1 MARSHAR
8 DMPKASSRAHPN
20 RPRFVALLIALA
32 GSPLNTPA
40 NAQAPT
46 RSCDDWHA
54 VLVAAEGEIEVQ
66 RAGAT
71 DWMPIAR
78 DDLICL
84 GDAVR
89 VQGYS
94 RATLQ
99 LPDQSL
105 IRVDQHSTLTLAD
118 PDDGVGSLLKL
129 LRGVIHVISRDP
141 RSLRFS
147 TPHVNAGLK
156 GTEFDIRVDEAEQ
169 RTAIAVLE
177 GKVEVTNAAGGID
190 VPSGF
195 VATAHSGEM
204 PAATAIAEP
213 IELMRWAAY
222 FPAILDGPLPDPA
235 AEPPASLANDPA
247 WLASRAASRLER
259 GDLAAAEADLAVAS
273 RKGASDP
280 IVLALSAI
288 AALGHGDITAARER
302 AEAATTA
309 APGSAPALIAL
320 SYVQSADGDEV
331 EALANVQKAL
341 ASAPNDAIAWARRA
355 ELELALGDSTASFES
370 AQRAIEFAPSLGYA
384 HSVLGFIA
392 LRRLDI
398 DGAIR
403 SFEQASAL
411 DQGAPLP
418 QLGLALALM
427 QRGDFVAGRQHLE
440 VAVALD
446 PSSSIVRSY
455 MGKTYDAEHRSKL
468 PTSQL
473 ELAKRFDPAD
483 PTPWLYDAL
492 IKLSRNQ
499 PVEALDD
506 LLVANNRND
515 NRAPFQSRL
524 AMDADLATRSAGT
537 GHVLRELGFEQL
549 AMVQGWAAS
558 ELDPADYAAHR
569 LLADVYSTEPR
580 HELARVSELLTS
592 QLLQPLNLTP
602 IQPQL
607 AQVGSL
613 RADRAGPTELAFS
626 EFSPLVTANGL
637 RFEVSSVA
645 GANGTFGDDVVVA
658 GLHDRLSY
666 SVGQFRYTSD
676 GIRENNDLDE
686 RIYNAF
692 IQYSPNDRSSIQAE
706 LRSNEFDHG
715 DLTMLFDPSIHN
727 DGRQTDSADT
737 LRVGGHRRLD
747 NGDTL
752 LGTVVYQRDNS
763 SLAFGPFS
771 LDTNFYLHGAD
782 IQHIHAAPRWN
793 VRSGI
798 LSMRQ
803 TASGTGAAAILPPGE
818 TNLDASQDSAYSY
831 ADIAL
836 SPRLTLTAG
845 AAADSVKDV
854 YAEVKRVDPKLGLTW
869 MANDALTLRAAAFKT
884 LTYNLS
890 TSKQN
895 AQPRLEPTEVAGFN
909 QFLFASNGDTA
920 TVYGLGL
927 DGRLS
932 NAAFAGV
939 EVMQRD
945 VDAQIVDASTAPV
958 SVIRKPGR
966 EKNAR
971 SYLYWTPRPT
981 LSFSA
986 RYEVG
991 DFTADELSPYYFT
1004 QMKLRRL
1011 PLEAKYFGRSGLSA
1025 GLRVSHYHQEG
1036 AFTSPLSGVV
1046 EPGQDT
1052 FWTTDAMLGYRLP
1065 KRRGMLSLNVENLF
1079 DKDFRYQD
1087 IDPENPSVVPERFAY
1102 FRFTL
1107 AF

>member
-1 MARSHAR
+1 
-8 DMPKASSRAHPN
+8 
-20 RPRFVALLIALA
+20 
-32 GSPLNTPA
+32 
-40 NAQAPT
+40 
-46 RSCDDWHA
+46 
-54 VLVAAEGEIEVQ
+54 
-66 RAGAT
+66 
-71 DWMPIAR
+71 MPIER
-78 DDLICL
+78 DASICL
-84 GDAVR
+84 GDVVR

-118 PDDGVGSLLKL
+118 PDDGVGALLKL

-156 GTEFDIRVDEAEQ
+156 GTEFDIRVDDAEQ

-177 GKVEVTNAAGGID
+177 GQVEVTNAAGRID

-213 IELMRWAAY
+213 IDLMRWAAY

-247 WLASRAASRLER
+247 WLASRAAARLER

-273 RKGASDP
+273 RRGASDP
-280 IVLALSAI
+280 IVLALGAI
-288 AALGHGDITAARER
+288 AALGHGDIAAARER
-302 AEAATTA
+302 AVAATTA

-331 EALANVQKAL
+331 GALANVQRAL
-341 ASAPNDAIAWARRA
+341 ASAPNNAIAWTRRA
-355 ELELALGDSTASFES
+355 ELELALGDSTTSFES

-398 DGAIR
+398 DGAVD

-427 QRGDFVAGRQHLE
+427 QRGDLVAGRQHLE

-473 ELAKRFDPAD
+473 ELAKRFDTSD

-506 LLVANNRND
+506 LLVANDRND
-515 NRAPFQSRL
+515 HRAAFQSRL
-524 AMDADLATRSAGT
+524 AVDADLATRSAGT
-537 GHVLRELGFEQL
+537 AHVLRELGFEQL
-549 AMVQGWAAS
+549 AMVQGWSATQ
-558 ELDPADYAAHR
+558 LDPADYAAHR

-580 HELARVSELLTS
+580 QELARVSELLTS

-607 AQVGSL
+607 AQIGTL
-613 RADRAGPTELAFS
+613 RSDRAGPSELAFS

-637 RFEVSSVA
+637 RFEMSSVG
-645 GANGTFGDDVVVA
+645 GANGTFGDDLVVA

-666 SVGQFRYTSD
+666 SVGQFRYMSD
-676 GIRENNDLDE
+676 GIRENNDLDQK
-686 RIYNAF
+686 IYNAF
-692 IQYSPNDRSSIQAE
+692 IQFSPNDRSSIQAE

-715 DLTMLFDPSIHN
+715 DLTLLFDPSSHT
-727 DGRQTDSADT
+727 DARQTDSADT

-752 LGTVVYQRDNS
+752 LGTIVYQQDSNS
-763 SLAFGPFS
+763 STLGPIS
-771 LDTNFYLHGAD
+771 LDARLYMHGAD
-782 IQHIHAAPRWN
+782 IQHIHTAAQWN

-798 LSMRQ
+798 LSMSQ
-803 TASGTGAAAILPPGE
+803 TGSVGGDVAVLPPGQS
-818 TNLDASQDSAYSY
+818 NLDARQDSIYSY

-836 SPRLTLTAG
+836 SPHLTLTAG
-845 AAADSVKDV
+845 AAADSIKDTLADV
-854 YAEVKRVDPKLGLTW
+854 TKIDPKLGVTW
-869 MANDALTLRAAAFKT
+869 MATDALTLRAAAFKT

-895 AQPRLEPTEVAGFN
+895 AQPRLEPTQVAGFN

-920 TVYGLGL
+920 TVHGLGL

-932 NAAFAGV
+932 DAMFAGV
-939 EVMQRD
+939 EVAQRD
-945 VDAQIVDASTAPV
+945 VETQIIDGSTNPPGV
-958 SVIRKPGR
+958 VRKPGR
-966 EKNAR
+966 EKTAR
-971 SYLYWTPRPT
+971 SYFYWAPRPT
-981 LSFSA
+981 VSFSA

-1004 QMKLRRL
+1004 EMKLRRL
-1011 PLEAKYFGRSGLSA
+1011 PLEAKYFSRSGFSA
-1025 GLRVSHYHQEG
+1025 GLRLSHYHEEG
-1036 AFTSPLSGVV
+1036 VFTSSLTGVA

-1052 FWTTDAMLGYRLP
+1052 FWTTDTMLGYRLP

-1079 DKDFRYQD
+1079 DKDFHYQN